1 MQGFVTETSCPVAAG
16 DAVASRNVTSLI
28 ATTRDDGAA
37 CNDGHMAAE
46 TLACAAHVW
55 DWPSGQLGRISVA
68 VIGLGHAGLPVAMAM
83 ARMFPTIGFDIDEIR
98 IWMLR
103 KGVDHTGE
111 VSEDELART
120 HLDLHDDRASLAG
133 CNFFIVAVPTPLTA
147 AGKPDLSLLEGACEL
162 IGEVMR
168 PGAVV
173 VFEST
178 VFPGATEE
186 ICGPALEKAS
196 GLACGI
202 DFKLGYSPE
211 RVNPGDPEHTL
222 DSVTKVVSAQDEKS
236 LAVVASVYEAV
247 VGAGV
252 HRASSIKVAEAAKV
266 LETTQRDV
274 NIALMN
280 EMAKICSLLGIRT
293 ADVLK
298 AASTKWN
305 FLPFTPG
312 FVGGGHAIGVES
324 GYLAAKAEQ
333 LGYHPEI
340 IPAGRRIN
348 DSMPAYVAS
357 QIVLKLA
364 AQEKRVRGARVG
376 ILGFTFK
383 EGISDQ
389 RDSKTF
395 ELHEALGIYGIKARI
410 ADARADFYE
419 ARREYGIDL
428 EDASGWNNLDVLVLA
443 VPHPEYI
450 DGIHAL
456 IKQSLRTGGVFVDIK
471 SVVDP
476 TSLREDVVL
485 FAL

>member
-1 MQGFVTETSCPVAAG
+1 MQGFETDTLCAAATDDRTVGRQGTSFVAER
-16 DAVASRNVTSLI
+16 S
-28 ATTRDDGAA
+28 DDESARI
-37 CNDGHMAAE
+37 DDHLSSE

-55 DWPSGQLGRISVA
+55 DWPEGQLGRISAA

-83 ARMFPTIGFDIDEIR
+83 ARVFPTIGFDIDEIR

-103 KGVDHTGE
+103 RGVDCTGE
-111 VSEDELART
+111 VSEEDLAKTR
-120 HLDLHDDRASLAG
+120 LDLHDDRASLAG

-147 AGKPDLSLLEGACEL
+147 GGKPDLSLLEAACAL

-168 PGAVV
+168 PGAIV

-202 DFKLGYSPE
+202 DFKLAYSPE

-222 DSVTKVVSAQDEKS
+222 ESVTKVVSAQDAKS
-236 LAVVASVYEAV
+236 LAVVASVYEAII
-247 VGAGV
+247 GAGV
-252 HRASSIKVAEAAKV
+252 HRARSIKVAEAAKV

-298 AASTKWN
+298 TASTKWN

-324 GYLAAKAEQ
+324 GYLSAKAEQ

-376 ILGFTFK
+376 ILGLTFK
-383 EGISDQ
+383 EGVPDL
-389 RDSKTF
+389 RDSKAF
-395 ELHEALGIYGIKARI
+395 ELYEALGIYGIKARV

-419 ARREYGIDL
+419 ARREYGVDL
-428 EDASGWNNLDVLVLA
+428 EDVWGWSNLDVLVLA
-443 VPHPEYI
+443 VPHPQYV

-456 IKQSLRTGGVFVDIK
+456 IQQSLRTGGVFVDVK

-476 TSLREDVVL
+476 ASLREDVVL

>member
-1 MQGFVTETSCPVAAG
+1 MQLFDSENKITHATDGKVVARNELALVIESRIAQEACG
-16 DAVASRNVTSLI
+16 TAHLASEE
-28 ATTRDDGAA
+28 DG
-37 CNDGHMAAE
+37 
-46 TLACAAHVW
+46 CALHIW
-55 DWPSGQLGRISVA
+55 DRPTGQLGQISAA
-68 VIGLGHAGLPVAMAM
+68 VIGLGHAGLPVAVAM
-83 ARMFPTIGFDIDEIR
+83 ARTFPTIGFDIDEIR

-103 KGVDHTGE
+103 KGVDCTGE
-111 VSEDELART
+111 VSEGELART
-120 HLDLHDDRASLAG
+120 RLDLHDDRASLAG

-147 AGKPDLSLLEGACEL
+147 GGKPDLSLLEAACAL

-168 PGAVV
+168 PGAII

-186 ICGPALEKAS
+186 VCGPALEKAS

-202 DFKLGYSPE
+202 DFKLAYSPE

-222 DSVTKVVSAQDEKS
+222 ESVTKVVSAQDAKS
-236 LAVVASVYEAV
+236 LAVVASVYEEII
-247 VGAGV
+247 GAGV

-298 AASTKWN
+298 TASTKWN

-324 GYLAAKAEQ
+324 GYLSAKAEQ
-333 LGYHPEI
+333 LGYHPEL

-376 ILGFTFK
+376 ILGLTFK
-383 EGISDQ
+383 EGVPDL
-389 RDSKTF
+389 RDSKAF
-395 ELHEALGIYGIKARI
+395 QLYEALGIYGIKARV

-428 EDASGWNNLDVLVLA
+428 EDVSGWSNLDVLVLA
-443 VPHPEYI
+443 VPHPQYV

-456 IKQSLRTGGVFVDIK
+456 IQQALRPGGVFVDVK

-476 TSLREDVVL
+476 ASLREDVVL